1 MRDSAFHDDRR
12 GFGPLRRPCDA
23 VSHILQEKGREA
35 LAIPPEATLFEAA
48 RVLTLNR
55 IGALLVHDEQ
65 GALSGIITE
74 RDIVRA
80 LAEQGAAALAITVA
94 ERMTREVATC
104 EENDT
109 IAEIMETMTRCR
121 FRHMP
126 VIESGRIAGIVSIG
140 DVVKIR
146 IAETMREA
154 QALKDYIAAG

>member
-1 MRDSAFHDDRR
+1 M
-12 GFGPLRRPCDA
+12 L
-23 VSHILQEKGREA
+23 VSHILREKGRDV
-35 LAIPPEATLFEAA
+35 LAIPSEATLFEAA
-48 RVLTLNR
+48 RVLTKNR
-55 IGALLVHDEQ
+55 IGALVVQDSGGTLT
-65 GALSGIITE
+65 GIITE

-80 LAEQGAAALAITVA
+80 VADEGAAALALTVA
-94 ERMTREVATC
+94 DSMTKDVATC

-126 VIESGRIAGIVSIG
+126 VVENGRVAGIISIG

-154 QALKDYIAAG
+154 QALKEYIATG

>member
-1 MRDSAFHDDRR
+1 M
-12 GFGPLRRPCDA
+12 L
-23 VSHILQEKGREA
+23 VSHILREKGRDV
-35 LAIPPEATLFEAA
+35 LAISPDATLFEAS

-55 IGALLVHDEQ
+55 IGALLVRDSE
-65 GALSGIITE
+65 GGLSGIVSE

-80 LAEQGAAALAITVA
+80 IAEVGASALALTVG
-94 ERMTREVATC
+94 ERMTKDVATC

-126 VIESGRIAGIVSIG
+126 VIQEGRLAGIVSIG

>member
-1 MRDSAFHDDRR
+1 M
-12 GFGPLRRPCDA
+12 L
-23 VSHILQEKGREA
+23 VSHILREKGRDV
-35 LAIPPEATLFEAA
+35 LAIPADATLFEAS

-55 IGALLVHDEQ
+55 IGALLIRHPD
-65 GALSGIITE
+65 GGLSGIISE

-80 LAEQGAAALAITVA
+80 IAEEGAHALALTVG
-94 ERMTREVATC
+94 ERMTSDVATC

-126 VIESGRIAGIVSIG
+126 VIQDGRIAGIVSIG

>member
-1 MRDSAFHDDRR
+1 M
-12 GFGPLRRPCDA
+12 L
-23 VSHILQEKGREA
+23 VSHILNEKGRDV
-35 LAIPPEATLFEAA
+35 LAIPPEVTLFEAS

-55 IGALLVHDEQ
+55 IGALVVRDPKGGLR
-65 GALSGIITE
+65 GIISE

-80 LAEQGAAALAITVA
+80 IAEEGAQALALTVG
-94 ERMTREVATC
+94 ERMTKDVATC

-126 VIESGRIAGIVSIG
+126 VVEGARISGIVSIG

-146 IAETMREA
+146 IAETLREA

>member
-1 MRDSAFHDDRR
+1 M
-12 GFGPLRRPCDA
+12 L
-23 VSHILQEKGREA
+23 VSHILNEKGRDV

-55 IGALLVHDEQ
+55 IGALLVRDPK
-65 GALSGIITE
+65 GALKGIISE

-80 LAEQGAAALAITVA
+80 IAEEGASALALTVA
-94 ERMTREVATC
+94 QRMTKDVATC

-109 IAEIMETMTRCR
+109 IAEIMEIMTRCR

-126 VIESGRIAGIVSIG
+126 VLVGGRVAGIVSIG

-154 QALKDYIAAG
+154 QALKDYIATG

>member
-1 MRDSAFHDDRR
+1 M
-12 GFGPLRRPCDA
+12 L
-23 VSHILQEKGREA
+23 VSHILREKGRDV

-48 RVLTLNR
+48 RVLTKNR
-55 IGALLVHDEQ
+55 IGALVVRDSS
-65 GALSGIITE
+65 GALTGIVTE

-80 LAEQGAAALAITVA
+80 VADEGAAALPLTVA
-94 ERMTREVATC
+94 DCMTKDVATC

-126 VIESGRIAGIVSIG
+126 VVENGRVAAIISIG

-146 IAETMREA
+146 IAETLREA
-154 QALKDYIAAG
+154 QALKEYIATG

>member
-1 MRDSAFHDDRR
+1 M
-12 GFGPLRRPCDA
+12 L
-23 VSHILQEKGREA
+23 VSHILKEKGRDV
-35 LAIPPEATLFEAA
+35 LAIPPGATLFEAA

-55 IGALLVHDEQ
+55 IGALLVNDPK
-65 GALSGIITE
+65 GGLRGIISE

-80 LAEQGAAALAITVA
+80 IAEEGASALALTVA
-94 ERMTREVATC
+94 ERMTKDVATC
-104 EENDT
+104 EESDT

-126 VIESGRIAGIVSIG
+126 VVEGGRITGIVSIG